1 MFTDPWSKPFNT
13 PHLLSL
19 SLIAQKSKPL
29 SYLHTQPPKPE
40 LFHTKHIKNLDADSR
55 HGE

>member
-1 MFTDPWSKPFNT
+1 MCTDPWSKPFST
-13 PHLLSL
+13 PHLLSLSL

-40 LFHTKHIKNLDADSR
+40 LFHNKHIKKS
-55 HGE
+55 